1 MRRAGAASALSG
13 LDSSP
18 NKDWQKFSFLVADN
32 RIPGSQQLAA
42 PARKNVEART
52 DMNEQKQPD
61 KDSRQQ
67 SRLEQLKEHAP
78 WVIRAIELIIQI
90 WPDGR

>member
-1 MRRAGAASALSG
+1 M
-13 LDSSP
+13 
-18 NKDWQKFSFLVADN
+18 
-32 RIPGSQQLAA
+32 
-42 PARKNVEART
+42 EART

-67 SRLEQLKEHAP
+67 SRLEQLKEHALC
-78 WVIRAIELIIQI
+78 VIRAIELIIQI